1 METSAVVI
9 NMMQM
14 VSDKKIEMVMVRDQ
28 FMTAVGSMFVVA
40 NMVVAFMFS
49 ICSNVAINVPI
60 HFFF

>member
-1 METSAVVI
+1 MTGETVMETSAVVI

-40 NMVVAFMFS
+40 NMVVA
-49 ICSNVAINVPI
+49 
-60 HFFF
+60 